1 MSYESYDPYEYN
13 EYDPNQNQN
22 QGYPG
27 EQQQPYYGEQQYEQ
41 QPYEGQQ
48 PYQEQ
53 QQYDQSYEGQQPYEG
68 QPYQEQ
74 PYESQ
79 PYEGQYQ
86 EPYQQQPDQQW
97 AQSGLGWEQHAWD
110 EARLGVSPLQEAEYP
125 QQQERPAPGGF
136 PYAQV
141 NELSGTDFQQYQA
154 DLPRDL
160 PVPDYPPEYDEYGP
174 GPADPAA
181 GRGRRGRAS
190 QAPEYGEYDEYAGG
204 RGSGEGSEFPHQR
217 SDDIDS
223 LAESAISGG
232 SADEDPG
239 SGRSRKS
246 DKSEKSAPSG
256 RDGASGK
263 TAAPAT
269 APGRGSFGAAGIA
282 VVAAIAAIASSGAL
296 LIVVALIQ
304 AAIAFGWQQAVGTRD
319 EGRID
324 RRAVAL
330 TALTG
335 WAATAAVYKLSL
347 SNDFLGV
354 PVTLGI
360 GFVLLAADQTIRRNR
375 PLGDGDRVAG
385 LAIAVTGGLFAVLPA
400 GFVVS
405 ERTDSALTGACA
417 SAAALGVLCC
427 ALLGRNAVRGIVVG
441 LVLGAAVGAYAA
453 KTLQANG
460 GLEAGAVGGAVA
472 ALGAAT
478 AVGAFDRI
486 AAEAEVHG
494 SVRIVSQVL
503 PVALAAVGA
512 LIASAVFR

>member
-13 EYDPNQNQN
+13 EYE
-22 QGYPG
+22 G
-27 EQQQPYYGEQQYEQ
+27 QQQPYYGEQQ
-41 QPYEGQQ
+41 

-53 QQYDQSYEGQQPYEG
+53 PGQPQYDQSYESYEGQQPYEG
-68 QPYQEQ
+68 
-74 PYESQ
+74 Q

-110 EARLGVSPLQEAEYP
+110 EARLGVSPLQETEYP
-125 QQQERPAPGGF
+125 RQQEQPGPGGYPF
-136 PYAQV
+136 AQV

-160 PVPDYPPEYDEYGP
+160 PVPDYPPEYDEYGS
-174 GPADPAA
+174 GAADPSA
-181 GRGRRGRAS
+181 GRGRRGRAP
-190 QAPEYGEYDEYAGG
+190 QAPEYDEYDEYAADP
-204 RGSGEGSEFPHQR
+204 GSGEGADFPHQR
-217 SDDIDS
+217 SDGADS
-223 LAESAISGG
+223 LADSAISEFAGASGAAAAADQDAG
-232 SADEDPG
+232 SG
-239 SGRSRKS
+239 SGRSRQSEQS
-246 DKSEKSAPSG
+246 DKSAKPVK
-256 RDGASGK
+256 DGASAK
-263 TAAPAT
+263 TAAPPT

-282 VVAAIAAIASSGAL
+282 VVAAIAAIASSAAL

-304 AAIAFGWQQAVGTRD
+304 AAVAFGWQQAVGSR
-319 EGRID
+319 ENGRID
-324 RRAVAL
+324 RRAVLL

-354 PVTLGI
+354 PVALGI
-360 GFVLLAADQTIRRNR
+360 GFVLLAADQTLRRGR
-375 PLGDGDRVAG
+375 PLGDGERVAG
-385 LAIAVTGGLFAVLPA
+385 LAIAVTGALFAVLPA

-405 ERTDSALTGACA
+405 ERTDSELTAACA

-427 ALLGRNAVRGIVVG
+427 ALLGRNAVRGIVAG
-441 LVLGAAVGAYAA
+441 LVFGAAVGAYAA

-472 ALGAAT
+472 ALGAST
-478 AVGAFDRI
+478 AVGAFDRVV
-486 AAEAEVHG
+486 AEAEARG
-494 SVRIVSQVL
+494 STRIVSQAL

>member
-1 MSYESYDPYEYN
+1 MSYESYEYN
-13 EYDPNQNQN
+13 EYNEYEQDPNRNQN

-27 EQQQPYYGEQQYEQ
+27 DQQQPYYGEQQY
-41 QPYEGQQ
+41 QQ

-53 QQYDQSYEGQQPYEG
+53 QQYDQSYEGRQPYEG

-74 PYESQ
+74 Q
-79 PYEGQYQ
+79 YEGQQYEGRYQ
-86 EPYQQQPDQQW
+86 EPYQQEPYQQPDQQW

-125 QQQERPAPGGF
+125 RQEHPGPGGF
-136 PYAQV
+136 PFTQV

-160 PVPDYPPEYDEYGP
+160 PVPDYPPEYDEYGSGAAEP
-174 GPADPAA
+174 PA

-190 QAPEYGEYDEYAGG
+190 QTPEHDEYNDYNEYAGDP
-204 RGSGEGSEFPHQR
+204 GSGDGSGFPHQR
-217 SDDIDS
+217 SDDPDS
-223 LAESAISGG
+223 PAE
-232 SADEDPG
+232 DEEAG
-239 SGRSRKS
+239 FGRSRKPE
-246 DKSEKSAPSG
+246 KSERSATAG
-256 RDGASGK
+256 KDAASGK
-263 TAAPAT
+263 TGAPAT
-269 APGRGSFGAAGIA
+269 TPGRGSFGAAGIA

-296 LIVVALIQ
+296 LVVIALVQ
-304 AAIAFGWQQAVGTRD
+304 GAIAFGWQQAVGTRD
-319 EGRID
+319 GGRID
-324 RRAVAL
+324 RRAVVL

-335 WAATAAVYKLSL
+335 WAATAAVYKLAL
-347 SNDFLGV
+347 GDDFLGV
-354 PVTLGI
+354 PVALGI
-360 GFVLLAADQTIRRNR
+360 GFVLLAADQTLRGGRA
-375 PLGDGDRVAG
+375 LGDGERVAG

-427 ALLGRNAVRGIVVG
+427 ALLGRDAVRGIVVG

-478 AVGAFDRI
+478 AVGAFDRV
-486 AAEAEVHG
+486 AAESEARG
-494 SVRIVSQVL
+494 SIRIVSQAL
-503 PVALAAVGA
+503 PVSLAAVGA